1 MTDTFIT
8 MREYEA
14 NRMDLYEAENLLQL
28 FVFGE
33 AIYG

>member
-1 MTDTFIT
+1 MKKIFCVSVDIT
-8 MREYEA
+8 MAKNIYVK
-14 NRMDLYEAENLLQL
+14 AENLLQL